1 MRQTMEQ
8 QMADYRKRLETAQ
21 NGTIALFPA
30 FKSKGYMGENI
41 LILDFNKSDWATAFA
56 VSESMDKT
64 DITVKTYPAKNR
76 IAITF

>member
-8 QMADYRKRLETAQ
+8 QMADYRKRLETAR
-21 NGTIALFPA
+21 NETIALFPTA
-30 FKSKGYMGENI
+30 KSKGYMGENI
-41 LILDFNKSDWATAFA
+41 VILDFNKSDWATAFA

-64 DITVKTYPAKNR
+64 DIRVTTFPAKNR